1 MCSTNSWEALVW
13 CNSGSYYHVHVS
25 PSVCLTVFSALLDC
39 LSDIYSSL
47 CLCHSLPLLPLKRSP
62 SVGPTSKGRRVST
75 ITCALWSQWV
85 SLNMLC
91 CPRHCWCLI
100 CVCVCVCISCVCLLW
115 LSGCMAGVLKHLL
128 SKALMCWICHVWYH
142 GGVAMCIV
150 CVFFIFILY
159 SSLCSLVNGHAW
171 CMGYACCGSNEHGLW
186 CVPMGLTE
194 YLGYSEVVVFSL

>member
-100 CVCVCVCISCVCLLW
+100 CVCVCL
-115 LSGCMAGVLKHLL
+115 HLL
-128 SKALMCWICHVWYH
+128 RVFTVAVWLH
-142 GGVAMCIV
+142 GRGSETSFVEGTDVLNLSCLISWGCCYV
-150 CVFFIFILY
+150 CCLCVLYFYFIFFI
-159 SSLCSLVNGHAW
+159 V
-171 CMGYACCGSNEHGLW
+171 
-186 CVPMGLTE
+186 
-194 YLGYSEVVVFSL
+194 

>member
-13 CNSGSYYHVHVS
+13 CNTGSYYHVHVS

-100 CVCVCVCISCVCLLW
+100 CVCVCVFASLACVYRGCLVAW
-115 LSGCMAGVLKHLL
+115 QGFWNIFCRRHWCVESVMFDIMGVLLCVL
-128 SKALMCWICHVWYH
+128 SV
-142 GGVAMCIV
+142 
-150 CVFFIFILY
+150 
-159 SSLCSLVNGHAW
+159 CSLFLFYILHCVVLWMA
-171 CMGYACCGSNEHGLW
+171 MHGVWGML
-186 CVPMGLTE
+186 
-194 YLGYSEVVVFSL
+194 VVVQMSMGCDVFPWV

>member
-1 MCSTNSWEALVW
+1 MLPCPCFSLSLFN
-13 CNSGSYYHVHVS
+13 C
-25 PSVCLTVFSALLDC
+25 VFSALLDC

-75 ITCALWSQWV
+75 ITCALWSQRV

-100 CVCVCVCISCVCLLW
+100 CVCLHLWRVFTVAVWLHGSGFWNIFCQRHWCVESVMFDI
-115 LSGCMAGVLKHLL
+115 MGVLLCVL
-128 SKALMCWICHVWYH
+128 PVFT
-142 GGVAMCIV
+142 GV

-159 SSLCSLVNGHAW
+159 SWLCSLVNGHAW
-171 CMGYACCGSNEHGLW
+171 CMGYACCGSN
-186 CVPMGLTE
+186 
-194 YLGYSEVVVFSL
+194 